1 MRKKIALVLGIVA
14 LTSSVCLVGFNINKS
29 RVASEVSNN
38 TTTMT
43 SSDDDTNI
51 ETVSSSADMIPF
63 DLDEL
68 NSRSEII
75 VKGKA
80 INQSY
85 YTTNDEVFSKTTM
98 KVEKVYKGNVKVGDS
113 LNLVEWGGITNEEE
127 YNLKMFEEK
136 IGKKPT
142 EEEKKK
148 ARSKKLRVLIAE
160 IPYSQVGKSSVYFL
174 RKASTKEFGKQIE
187 KDTYTPIGVQGR
199 FDINGAPTDSIATNS
214 ITTNSN
220 VTYDIDT
227 NDGDIFERPR
237 GTDNELPELKITESD
252 LGKISMK

>member
-1 MRKKIALVLGIVA
+1 MRKKIALVFGIIA
-14 LTSSVCLVGFNINKS
+14 LTSSVCLAGFNINKS
-29 RVASEVSNN
+29 RATSEVSNN
-38 TTTMT
+38 TATMT
-43 SSDDDTNI
+43 SSDDDSNI
-51 ETVSSSADMIPF
+51 ETISSSADMISF

-85 YTTNDEVFSKTTM
+85 YTTNDSVFSKTMM
-98 KVEKVYKGNVKVGDS
+98 KVEKVYKGNVKVGDV

-136 IGKKPT
+136 TGKKPT

-148 ARSKKLRVLIAE
+148 ARSKKLRVLIAG

-174 RKASTKEFGKQIE
+174 RKASTKEFGEQIQ

-199 FDINGAPTDSIATNS
+199 FDINGA
-214 ITTNSN
+214 TTNSN
-220 VTYDIDT
+220 VTYDIDAD
-227 NDGDIFERPR
+227 DGEIFERPC
-237 GTDNELPELKITESD
+237 GTDNELLELKITASD
-252 LGKISMK
+252 LEKLSKK